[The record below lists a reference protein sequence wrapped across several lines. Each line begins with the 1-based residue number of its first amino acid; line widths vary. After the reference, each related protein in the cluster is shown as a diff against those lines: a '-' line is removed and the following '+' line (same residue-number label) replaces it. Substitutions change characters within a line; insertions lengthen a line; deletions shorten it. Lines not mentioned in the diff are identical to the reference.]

1 MCHHIFAN
9 IRMISIVPWPSWLD
23 HIGLKE
29 ELMMQALV
37 STPKCRRRWSSPLPT
52 FSLIIK
58 MWPSLFLG
66 LRSLAH
72 LLVSLTNVLCW
83 ETHSLPIFLWW
94 DKRTW
99 TSVIDTR
106 WAASIKRQWIWV
118 PSYTRDCRFKS
129 QSEFRLGSRPSLWV
143 QVPPEECRFRT

>member
-1 MCHHIFAN
+1 MYDLNSTMTVPVKPYRVKEGTKDVSFDVYKK
-9 IRMISIVPWPSWLD
+9 IV
-23 HIGLKE
+23 
-29 ELMMQALV
+29 
-37 STPKCRRRWSSPLPT
+37 RRWSSPLPT

-106 WAASIKRQWIWV
+106 WAASIKRQWLWV

-129 QSEFRLGSRPSLWV
+129 QSEFQLGSRPSLWV
-143 QVPPEECRFRT
+143 QVPSEECRFRT